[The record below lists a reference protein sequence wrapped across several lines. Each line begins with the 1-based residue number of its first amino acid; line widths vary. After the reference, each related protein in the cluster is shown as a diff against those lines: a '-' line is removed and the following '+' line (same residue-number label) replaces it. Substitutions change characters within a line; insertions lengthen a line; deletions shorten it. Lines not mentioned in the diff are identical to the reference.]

1 MRKSNP
7 RTCFACKGLGEV
19 KVIKT
24 ITKIGPFHFGKETVE
39 ECIFC
44 KDGNLVNRE
53 NENQERTLY

>member
-7 RTCFACKGLGEV
+7 RSCFACKGLGEV

-53 NENQERTLY
+53 NDKV